1 MPLPLVR
8 SLLFVLVAMGMTA
21 KLWRAASLWLEADT
35 AVAFGWLPLGIGS
48 ELVFAGLLTGVI
60 ALAWRQKPVVGR
72 VVAVLLVLGHIV
84 WLALNDIS
92 YRISQI
98 GITWWRLVGEEGMR
112 LRDFDLVSPGDVAPA
127 IALGLVCIGMGVVV
141 VRRSS
146 GWRLPALSL
155 RGLTGLVFVGMLLHA
170 ADVIVFSERNFGM
183 AENPELLLA
192 RTGLQTAQG
201 TTSPS
206 LPRTIATPT
215 DRAGR
220 LALLKPEEPQPTS
233 TTPMRAAPE
242 AKNGIIFFSEGV
254 ARKHTSLEGAPT
266 TPNLMATI
274 AKHGALELPF
284 YYAPYHKSIA
294 AIFAMTCADYPPP
307 DATNIME
314 LNPRIDCGA
323 LPEIMAKN
331 GIRPGLFHGGDFG
344 FYDKLQLLGM
354 RGFEIQKDARSLASS
369 GAWDNDWGIDDRVVV
384 DAMLEWIDTI
394 PKDER
399 FFAVF
404 IPITAHYPFDVPPD
418 VDPAFVGWS
427 SKARYRSAVHFL
439 DEVYGRLVS
448 GLVARGRLDD
458 TALVYLADHGETVG
472 EHPRAQ
478 AGRRLAY
485 EPSVHVPFV
494 IVAPN
499 LFRDHTL
506 VPRVGSHVDLLPTMM
521 DLMGLPADAR
531 HLGQSLLSASF
542 EPRRVFIGA
551 SNGPKYIGFVDGRTK
566 FVVGRTSGLRELY
579 DLEADPDE
587 VNNLAEAF
595 PDKVDRY
602 TSQALAFAD
611 GQLRWLKAAPKLPDE
626 VDVQAGLLEHAEVRV
641 TTAAGEIVECVRQAE
656 SVGPGAVVD
665 VTGFDRLPFR
675 RVCPGLPP
683 ILLGQRPMQL
693 GRRRHCVLLNF
704 PDDGGTVEL
713 ILKDQPWQPFLTRIR
728 AAVAPEKLARGD
740 KAVITAFGDGLQGQ
754 ERPIGGWYQQARV
767 AFPSSSRELI
777 VRMTGEQRFAHPIC
791 VTFTE
796 AAWKMPYSRSATVT
810 ATPTERATEGTDDDR
825 NPAADDDD
833 DRHGRLP
840 PGTGDAPAR

>member
-1 MPLPLVR
+1 MSLVR
-8 SLLFVLVAMGMTA
+8 SLFCALVAMGMTA
-21 KLWRAASLWLEADT
+21 KLWRATSLWLEADT
-35 AVAFGWLPLGIGS
+35 TVAFGWLPLGIGS
-48 ELVFAGLLTGVI
+48 ELVFAGLLLGVI
-60 ALAWRQKPVVGR
+60 ALAWRHAAVVGR
-72 VVAVLLVLGHIV
+72 VVGVLLVLGHIV
-84 WLALNDIS
+84 WLVLNDIS

-127 IALGLVCIGMGVVV
+127 IALGLVCVAMGVIV
-141 VRRSS
+141 VRRGSTWS
-146 GWRLPALSL
+146 MPALSL
-155 RGLTGLVFVGMLLHA
+155 RGLSGLVFVGMLLHA
-170 ADVIVFSERNFGM
+170 ADVGVFSERNFGM

-201 TTSPS
+201 TTSTS
-206 LPRTIATPT
+206 LPRTVATPA

-220 LALLKPEEPQPTS
+220 LALLTPEEPQPTS
-233 TTPMRAAPE
+233 TTPTRAAP
-242 AKNGIIFFSEGV
+242 AVRNGILFFSEGV
-254 ARKHTSLEGAPT
+254 ARKHTGLEGVST
-266 TPNLMATI
+266 TPNLLATI
-274 AKHGALELPF
+274 QQHGALELP
-284 YYAPYHKSIA
+284 YYYSPYHKSIA

-307 DATNIME
+307 DAKNIME

-323 LPEIMAKN
+323 LPEVMAKN

-494 IVAPN
+494 VVAPA
-499 LFRDHTL
+499 LFQGHTL
-506 VPRVGSHVDLLPTMM
+506 VNRIGSHVDLLPTMM
-521 DLMGLPADAR
+521 DLMGLPADPR
-531 HLGQSLLSASF
+531 HLGQSLVSASF

-551 SNGPKYIGFVDGRTK
+551 SNGPKYVGFIDGRMK
-566 FVVGRTSGLRELY
+566 FVVGRTSGVRELY
-579 DLEADPDE
+579 DLDADPDE
-587 VNNLAEAF
+587 VKNLAEAF
-595 PDKVDRY
+595 PDTVDRY

-611 GQLRWLKAAPKLPDE
+611 GQLRWLKTAPKLPDE

-641 TTAAGEIVECVRQAE
+641 TTAAGEVVECVRPAE

-683 ILLGQRPMQL
+683 ILLGQRPMQI
-693 GRRRHCVLLNF
+693 GRRRECVLINF

-713 ILKDQPWQPFLTRIR
+713 ILKGQPWQPFLTRIR
-728 AAVAPEKLARGD
+728 AAVDLAELARGD
-740 KAVITAFGDGLQGQ
+740 EAVITAFGDGLQGQ
-754 ERPIGGWYQQARV
+754 ERPLGGRYRQARV

-777 VRMTGEQRFAHPIC
+777 VRFTGEQRFAQPIC
-791 VTFTE
+791 ATFTE
-796 AAWKMPYSRSATVT
+796 AAWKMPYGRSATVT
-810 ATPTERATEGTDDDR
+810 ATPPSERAPTERQVDELD
-825 NPAADDDD
+825 ADDDD
-833 DRHGRLP
+833 DRHGRRP
-840 PGTGDAPAR
+840 PGAGDAPAR